1 MPHPIAHDTAVRWT
15 RLAWIGVVAAA
26 VVAVGAP
33 LLPTPEVREPVI
45 PDPQPATALPGQPG
59 SEDEGGIP
67 DVNWSELAIALEAV
81 HTGQRPEQVASVDPT
96 ELPPGQGDEPDE
108 TSPEQ
113 AAEQQGIPGWRYVGD
128 VELGGRMIAV
138 LSVSGA
144 QVYLGEGEEAQG
156 FTIAEVEPTHV
167 VAEGRNGRFR
177 IDRERPPQPLLRS
190 APMRANPMRQM
201 EDAQRLRDERLRNLE
216 EQR

>member
-1 MPHPIAHDTAVRWT
+1 MPHPIAHETAVRWT

-33 LLPTPEVREPVI
+33 LLPAPEVREPVI
-45 PDPQPATALPGQPG
+45 PDPQPTAAQPGQPG
-59 SEDEGGIP
+59 SDDEGGIP
-67 DVNWSELAIALEAV
+67 DVNWSELAVALEAV
-81 HTGQRPEQVASVDPT
+81 HTGERPDRMAAVDPT
-96 ELPPGQGDEPDE
+96 ETPGQTEQPGE
-108 TSPEQ
+108 TPPEE
-113 AAEQQGIPGWRYVGD
+113 ATEQQGLPGWRYVGD

-177 IDRERPPQPLLRS
+177 IDRERAPQPLLRS
-190 APMRANPMRQM
+190 APMGSNPMRQM
-201 EDAQRLRDERLRNLE
+201 EDAQRIRDERLRNLE

>member
-1 MPHPIAHDTAVRWT
+1 MPHPIAHETAVRWT
-15 RLAWIGVVAAA
+15 RLAWIGVVAAG

-33 LLPTPEVREPVI
+33 LLPAPEVREPAV
-45 PDPQPATALPGQPG
+45 PDAQPILAQPGQTG
-59 SEDEGGIP
+59 AADESAIP
-67 DVNWSELAIALEAV
+67 DVAWSELADALEAV
-81 HTGQRPEQVASVDPT
+81 HIGERPEQVAIEDD
-96 ELPPGQGDEPDE
+96 PGQVEQTQE
-108 TSPEQ
+108 TDPGQTQQ
-113 AAEQQGIPGWRYVGD
+113 AAEQQGLPGWRYVGD
-128 VELGGRMIAV
+128 VELGGRLVAV

-177 IDRERPPQPLLRS
+177 IERERPPQAVLRS
-190 APMRANPMRQM
+190 APMRSNPMRQM
-201 EDAQRLRDERLRNLE
+201 EEAQRMRDQRLREPE